1 MKKTLIIVGG
11 SIVVLGVLGFVF
23 KDKIKAKLG
32 KGGEEELKEE
42 EEDEEEEDE
51 DEGEV
56 ETKTGSIAEENPY
69 EDLIQVRIDKIKKNK
84 AWMAKI
90 PAQAK
95 ARKVSNEKMLR
106 ISAIWWLKNKEKT
119 IPMSYK
125 G

>member
-32 KGGEEELKEE
+32 KGEEEELEE
-42 EEDEEEEDE
+42 EEEEEDE

-84 AWMAKI
+84 TWMAKI

-119 IPMSYK
+119 IPMSYQ

>member
-32 KGGEEELKEE
+32 KGGEEELE
-42 EEDEEEEDE
+42 EEEEDE